1 MRTKNEVSTVLQDPT
16 PCDGCTHRPDC
27 RSEKLA
33 CLDFQAWVNN
43 GTIRQPRF
51 RDPTHKIYRLV
62 FRGERAA

>member
-1 MRTKNEVSTVLQDPT
+1 MNATEILTAFQETT
-16 PCDGCTHRPDC
+16 PCDGCRHRSRC
-27 RSEKLA
+27 CSEELA